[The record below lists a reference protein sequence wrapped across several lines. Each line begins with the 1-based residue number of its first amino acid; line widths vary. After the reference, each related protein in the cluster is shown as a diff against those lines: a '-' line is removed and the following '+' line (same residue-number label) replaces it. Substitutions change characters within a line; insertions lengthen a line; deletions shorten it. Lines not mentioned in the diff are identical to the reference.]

1 MALVGEFL
9 ATPARWY
16 APRIKWRLTQNSCSR
31 SITNFGVETDPKRS
45 MISPMNG
52 EKANNARLLHVSPR
66 FVELRQLLLALSK
79 QQRAMSCPGNTTTR
93 KGLLTRAPTI
103 LSGQAVSTSVNPS
116 TFDRKEIK
124 ENLELFLENYE

>member
-31 SITNFGVETDPKRS
+31 SITNFGVETDQKCS

-52 EKANNARLLHVSPR
+52 EKAKKARILHVSPH

-79 QQRAMSCPGNTTTR
+79 QRAMSCPGNTTTR
-93 KGLLTRAPTI
+93 KGLLTRARTI

-116 TFDRKEIK
+116 TFDRQEIK
-124 ENLELFLENYE
+124 ENSELL